1 MLLILIWVNLLSE
14 TLDEVLTMCVESS
27 SGASSLSRQT
37 PLTMANRLSKQLGTT
52 VHDPGLEST

>member
-1 MLLILIWVNLLSE
+1 
-14 TLDEVLTMCVESS
+14 MCVESS